1 MMLTELESK
10 YIKFS
15 LVMIFLFLSLQMV
28 IFTYAGDF
36 SFESF
41 VKLTYQLTFL
51 LMYLILVYISF
62 YLKAFDLFLIIFA
75 FQFLSTFY
83 IFGYF
88 VGIVG
93 NPLGI
98 DPVDAVFYDEYSRYL
113 SSLTF
118 GNAFS
123 DILTNHDLGELGFT
137 LYSMIIYSI
146 PGDSI
151 FNMKVANVAISF
163 IVSILVY
170 FICRLINLSSRFA
183 IFFTCAFAF
192 NPLIVYYNATGL
204 KEPLFQLFVI
214 SSVFLFYASFKY
226 KSVLLFV
233 FGVAFCVSTSFFRL
247 PYSLFIITGFLLY
260 FWLIYEGKYRR
271 LINLVIT
278 LLTAS
283 SVFAFY
289 ILIGPIISGWFSLD
303 LTKLAAHRLG
313 KADVGFFD
321 YLILFVVGIVGPLPY
336 FDYKSMHSNLAMY
349 TVPNF
354 LKVCTSLFFI
364 FSIIHIFR
372 LRLKVYYPLLFIFFI
387 NLIMLVIAASTFDFR
402 YVYPILPLLY
412 IVMSSLVVQQQ
423 KLIIFRIDTCKLATV
438 LYFPFIVLLIFF
450 YNFR

>member
-1 MMLTELESK
+1 M
-10 YIKFS
+10 
-15 LVMIFLFLSLQMV
+15 
-28 IFTYAGDF
+28 
-36 SFESF
+36 
-41 VKLTYQLTFL
+41 
-51 LMYLILVYISF
+51 
-62 YLKAFDLFLIIFA
+62 
-75 FQFLSTFY
+75 
-83 IFGYF
+83 
-88 VGIVG
+88 
-93 NPLGI
+93 
-98 DPVDAVFYDEYSRYL
+98 
-113 SSLTF
+113 
-118 GNAFS
+118 
-123 DILTNHDLGELGFT
+123 
-137 LYSMIIYSI
+137 
-146 PGDSI
+146 
-151 FNMKVANVAISF
+151 
-163 IVSILVY
+163 
-170 FICRLINLSSRFA
+170 
-183 IFFTCAFAF
+183 
-192 NPLIVYYNATGL
+192 
-204 KEPLFQLFVI
+204 FVI

-278 LLTAS
+278 LLTAL